1 MRMHT
6 IMVLSW
12 ICLLLSPG
20 PALAQYL
27 DSEAGGTATSGSDSL
42 GAAGA
47 EDKIKFYERQSNFGD
62 CDWLPPGS
70 TCLAFS
76 DKYKWIVQDYRIN
89 FPPTV
94 VTKSN
99 CLPVE
104 LIRCYYAD
112 YYHILGTS
120 LVAIGE
126 VRKPEIPLYTPPLAC
141 QQRPSSLP

>member
-62 CDWLPPGS
+62 CDWLPPGAI
-70 TCLAFS
+70 CLIFS
-76 DKYKWIVQDYRIN
+76 DQYKWILKDYRISSG
-89 FPPTV
+89 PIPV
-94 VTKSN
+94 GSSS

-120 LVAIGE
+120 LVAVDKREPVMDID
-126 VRKPEIPLYTPPLAC
+126 TPPLIC
-141 QQRPSSLP
+141 PPPPSSLS

>member
-1 MRMHT
+1 MRTH
-6 IMVLSW
+6 IIIFLSW
-12 ICLLLSPG
+12 ICLLLSSG
-20 PALAQYL
+20 LALAQYL
-27 DSEAGGTATSGSDSL
+27 DPEAAGTAISGADFL
-42 GAAGA
+42 DVDGT
-47 EDKIKFYERQSNFGD
+47 KTVKFYERQSNFGD
-62 CDWLPPGS
+62 CDWLPPGAI
-70 TCLAFS
+70 CLIFS

-94 VTKSN
+94 VANSN

-126 VRKPEIPLYTPPLAC
+126 VRKPEIPIDTPPLKC
-141 QQRPSSLP
+141 PQRPSSLR